1 MVEKVGDHEVIPA
14 DIIPSS
20 FSVGSSMPDG
30 VSITPYGFV
39 GLPDPADEEAK
50 PLTENQVDKLWR
62 DGVQGMVGLRDMAD
76 AAFKWSIG
84 DLANYT
90 TKRFDKGRLDAL
102 CEEYGISSSVARD
115 CARLAR
121 QYEFHQ
127 RTEAPWSIHRVAAP
141 LEADAR
147 KQLLLESINDGL
159 TVEAVQTEADR
170 IAGKGKRPGASGA
183 KTKAKGDAPGIK
195 LTEGLL
201 ARLHER
207 IQLTEKVD
215 NTFDEIVDALPA
227 YELEVRESGEGQS
240 LRSEVNLLRDA
251 LKAESKHLLSIASR
265 LATAV
270 KLPKGA
276 KRRVVITNAD
286 DEGNGTFGL
295 TQSGQ
300 PLDA

>member
-1 MVEKVGDHEVIPA
+1 MKVEDHEVIPA

-20 FSVGSSMPDG
+20 FSVGTALPEG

-50 PLTENQVDKLWR
+50 PLTESQVNKLWQ
-62 DGVQGMVGLRDMAD
+62 DGVQGMIGLRDMAD

-90 TKRFDKGRLDAL
+90 TKRFDRGRLDKL

-127 RTEAPWSIHRVAAP
+127 RTQAPWSVHRVAAP

-147 KQLLLESINDGL
+147 KKLLLDSIDQGM
-159 TVEAVQTEADR
+159 TVEDTQTEADR
-170 IAGKGKRPGASGA
+170 IAGKGKRPGAKG
-183 KTKAKGDAPGIK
+183 KAKADAPGIN
-195 LTEGLL
+195 LTDSLL

-215 NTFDEIVDALPA
+215 NTFDEIIDALPA
-227 YELEVRESGEGQS
+227 YELEVKESGEGQS
-240 LRSEVNLLRDA
+240 LRSEVNQLREA
-251 LKAESKHLLSIASR
+251 IKEEAKHLQSIGSR
-265 LATAV
+265 LAAAV
-270 KLPKGA
+270 RLPKGA
-276 KRRVVITNAD
+276 KRRVIVDNTGD
-286 DEGNGTFGL
+286 DDDHGH